1 LTIQERVAIGVPNVM
16 LVVVVVVVVVGSVG
30 KSAREKRS
38 NTTKLRERDRGIL
51 VVAHH

>member
-1 LTIQERVAIGVPNVM
+1 M
-16 LVVVVVVVVVGSVG
+16 LVVVVVVVVVVGSVG